1 MSLLNPAASI
11 LLALLLPAGASAA
24 HRSARAVQ
32 AEALWHRG
40 EPERAAREFEAAFRE
55 APKDRLSALDAAV
68 SWRSDDEHARARRMF
83 ESALELGPDD
93 ADARAALG
101 WACARSGDPKA
112 ARRAFAKALAL
123 ERDQAQALLGLAHL
137 ELESKRPGPAAAA
150 AKRLL
155 AARPAHTVAWV
166 LLARAQEQMGKASLA
181 AEAWQ
186 KALDSDPTF
195 VEARL
200 ELGRLYGEQGRVNEA
215 WKQFMKA
222 LSSDSRN
229 PRARAAA
236 AELRGKISREPS
248 EIIPP
253 RVLKTFA
260 KVQAARPGRVPTLRV
275 AIGTTAS
282 GQPAPK
288 HQVAFLCDGPFEV
301 YDPADG
307 KHVTDGPAGEAWTVR
322 PAAGGGYEFVDAK
335 EARRARFSKTLGIRP
350 KDPAGHSLMLQ
361 RLDIAAGTAWAV
373 QGDRQVK
380 GAVEF
385 RAAGRRGL
393 YLVSLVGLEDY
404 AYGVVNEEM
413 PEKFHEEALKAQAV
427 IARNHALIVKDLWR
441 PHRKHG
447 YDLCDGQHCQV
458 FGGVAAET
466 AKGRKAVDETRGLVL
481 MYKGRLAQTPY
492 SSNCGGHTQ
501 DSGETGG
508 WFEAPYL
515 KGVKD
520 VEGGKFDRMS
530 PWETEL
536 WLKRSPPAYCNLPAY
551 IHPSHFRWSRVVGAA
566 DLSERLRRRSR
577 AFGELK
583 RVRILR
589 RSVSGNVNKVLFEG
603 TKGRVVLD
611 REAPIRGIFSLAS
624 VRNTMMLVETE
635 RDAKGRPTELL
646 LYGGGWGHNVGLC
659 QYGALGRALAGHA
672 FPRILEHYFSGTAL
686 QNLGY

>member
-1 MSLLNPAASI
+1 MNPLSLFPLLSMAA
-11 LLALLLPAGASAA
+11 LLAGPASAA

-40 EPERAAREFEAAFRE
+40 EPERAAREFEASFRE
-55 APKDRLSALDAAV
+55 DPKDRLSALDAAAA
-68 SWRSDDEHARARRMF
+68 WRSADDHVRARRML
-83 ESALELGPDD
+83 EAALAVDPSD
-93 ADARAALG
+93 ADALAALG

-112 ARRAFAKALAL
+112 ARRAFAKALAVD
-123 ERDQAQALLGLAHL
+123 RNQAQALLGLSHL
-137 ELESKRPGPAAAA
+137 ELGSRRPGPAAAA
-150 AKRLL
+150 AQRLL
-155 AARPAHTVAWV
+155 AADRSNTVALV
-166 LLARAQEQMGKASLA
+166 FLARAQELMGKTSSA
-181 AEAWQ
+181 AESWQ
-186 KALDSDPTF
+186 GAYESDPTF

-200 ELGRLYGEQGRVNEA
+200 ELGRLYEKLGKVNEA
-215 WKQFMKA
+215 WRQFTKV

-229 PRARAAA
+229 PQARRWA

-253 RVLKTFA
+253 KVLKTFA
-260 KVQAARPGRVPTLRV
+260 KVHSAPPGRVPVLRV

-288 HQVAFLCDGPFEV
+288 PEVAFLCDGPFEV
-301 YDPADG
+301 YDPENG

-322 PAAGGGYEFVDAK
+322 RAAAGYEFVDAK
-335 EARRARFSKTLGIRP
+335 GGRRARFGKTLGVRP
-350 KDPAGHSLMLQ
+350 KDRARHSLMIQ

-380 GAVEF
+380 GSLEF
-385 RAAGRRGL
+385 HGAGRRGV

-404 AYGVVNEEM
+404 VYGVINEEM

-458 FGGVAAET
+458 FGGVAAES
-466 AKGRKAVDETRGLVL
+466 AKGRKAADETRGMVL

-520 VEGGKFDRMS
+520 VEDGKFDRMS

-536 WLKRSPPAYCNLPAY
+536 WLKHRPAAYCNLPQY
-551 IHPSHFRWSRVVGAA
+551 IHPSHFRWSRIISAS

-577 AFGELK
+577 GFGELK
-583 RVRILR
+583 RVRILK
-589 RSVSGNVNKVLFEG
+589 RSISGNVNKVLFEG
-603 TKGRVVLD
+603 TKGRLVID
-611 REAPIRGIFSLAS
+611 REASVRGVFSLAS

-646 LYGGGWGHNVGLC
+646 IYGGGWGHNVGLC

-672 FPRILEHYFSGTAL
+672 FPRILEHYFRGTEL
-686 QNLGY
+686 KSLGY